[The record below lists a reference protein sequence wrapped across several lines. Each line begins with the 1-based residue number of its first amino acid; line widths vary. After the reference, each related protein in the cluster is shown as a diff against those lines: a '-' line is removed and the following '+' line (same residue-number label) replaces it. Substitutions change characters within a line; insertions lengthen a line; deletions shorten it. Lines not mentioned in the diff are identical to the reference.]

1 MLFAQG
7 PVAATASRF
16 IIMSAAKP
24 PRAAIHLS
32 GLARLLN
39 YDSLA
44 HSPAPSDALPKRQ
57 KALGRRQQKEFE
69 V

>member
-7 PVAATASRF
+7 PVAAAAAFYF

-39 YDSLA
+39 YYSLA
-44 HSPAPSDALPKRQ
+44 QLTSTQRRTPQAPKSVWKTTE
-57 KALGRRQQKEFE
+57 RRF
-69 V
+69 